1 MTSEKR
7 IEKRIEKQ
15 LPSTRTTE
23 LDSIC
28 LKAEVIPVLAIQR
41 VEDAVPLATALVEG
55 GLTVLEVTLRTDC
68 ALEAVRRIKAAL
80 PQASVGVGTVL
91 TPAQYRQAEAVG
103 ADFVVTPGT
112 TEALY
117 RYGVTSSVPMLPGV
131 TTISDVMTGWQY
143 GYRRFKFFPAEASG
157 GVKALKAFA
166 GPIPEARFCPT
177 GGIGIN
183 NAEDY
188 LALKNVVSVG
198 GSWLTP
204 ASLVEAEDWE
214 AIRSLAREAAER
226 FHH

>member
-1 MTSEKR
+1 MT
-7 IEKRIEKQ
+7 IEKQ

-28 LKAEVIPVLAIQR
+28 LKAEVIPVLSIER
-41 VEDAVPLATALVEG
+41 LEDAIPLGRALVEG

-68 ALEAVRRIKAAL
+68 ALEAIRRLREAL
-80 PQASVGVGTVL
+80 PQASIGVGTVL
-91 TPAQYRQAEAVG
+91 TPAQYRQAEQAG

-117 RYGVTSSVPMLPGV
+117 RYGVTSPVPMLPGV
-131 TTISDVMTGWQY
+131 ATVSELMTGWQY

-157 GVKALKAFA
+157 GVKALKSFA

-177 GGIGIN
+177 GGIGVN

-188 LALKNVVSVG
+188 LALKNVMCVG

-204 ASLVEAEDWE
+204 KSLIDAEDWD